1 MASPTTETLAAPP
14 SHHRLL
20 YLLAAVAQGLGPL
33 LAQPFVQR
41 RLGEDQWGRVSF
53 STSLIS
59 VGLIVMLVGLPLII
73 TRVHFEPPEGH
84 KKSRSLAA
92 YGIGQSVALALV
104 SAVGLAIVMFFT
116 GTLSDDLAFVI
127 ALIVVGLH
135 GCTQMC
141 LAVLRA
147 EHRAI
152 AFVTVTIIAQT
163 VGHLAGLAMIILVA
177 PTATVY
183 MLSFAAVAS
192 MATLLSAWFTRPR
205 HPFAFP
211 KIIKTAMRTTLP
223 ILPHSVALILMLQG
237 ESFII
242 TAYQG
247 PAVYGFYGAMLPMAL
262 GPLAVIMALSN
273 VWETT
278 ILAHR
283 GNDSNGQ
290 VFKIQR
296 EAALIG
302 VALVLA
308 GSAAA
313 VFAAHILFKDPS
325 TEQLQLA
332 RVLPLMSAG
341 YVIFLIA
348 TTQLVAIGRTKLMA
362 AVTPA
367 VAIVYLL
374 LILAPAREG
383 NLILVG
389 IVKVASFA
397 LLGLVHMWVA
407 RRYDKSLVSA
417 RTMIGCLAASAV
429 ITVLVMLLP
438 TDYVTGL
445 ITFGAAGVLL
455 VVGALMVF
463 LRIRSKSPSS
473 SESPKV
479 PFHEPSGK

>member
-1 MASPTTETLAAPP
+1 MASTTTGALKPPP

-33 LAQPFVQR
+33 LTQPFVQR
-41 RLGEDQWGRVSF
+41 RLGEDQWGRVAF

-84 KKSRSLAA
+84 RKSKSLAA

-104 SAVGLAIVMFFT
+104 SALGLAVVMFFM
-116 GTLSDDLAFVI
+116 GNLSANLAFVI
-127 ALIVVGLH
+127 ALVVVGLH

-141 LAVLRA
+141 LGVLRA
-147 EHRAI
+147 EHRAV
-152 AFVTVTIIAQT
+152 AFVIVTIIAQT
-163 VGHLAGLAMIILVA
+163 VGHIAGLAMIIFVA

-183 MLSFAAVAS
+183 MLSFAVVAGI
-192 MATLLSAWFTRPR
+192 ATLLSALFARPR

-211 KIIKTAMRTTLP
+211 EIIKTAMRTTLP

-242 TAYQG
+242 TAFQG
-247 PAVYGFYGAMLPMAL
+247 PSIYGFYGAMLPMAL

-278 ILAHR
+278 LLAHR
-283 GNDSNGQ
+283 GRDPDGQ
-290 VFKIQR
+290 VLKIQR
-296 EAALIG
+296 EAAVIAI
-302 VALVLA
+302 ALVLA

-325 TEQLQLA
+325 AEQLQLA

-341 YVIFLIA
+341 YVVFLIA

-362 AVTPA
+362 SVTPI
-367 VAIVYLL
+367 VAIVYVL
-374 LILAPAREG
+374 LILAPAHEG
-383 NLILVG
+383 DLLLVG
-389 IVKVASFA
+389 SIKVALFA
-397 LLGLVHMWVA
+397 VLGLVHMWVA
-407 RRYDKSLVSA
+407 RRYDKALVSA
-417 RTMIGCLAASAV
+417 RTMIGCLVASSV
-429 ITVLVMLLP
+429 ITLLVMLLP

-455 VVGALMVF
+455 IVGAFLVF
-463 LRIRSKSPSS
+463 LRLRSKSQKNG
-473 SESPKV
+473 ESPKV
-479 PFHEPSGK
+479 PLPE